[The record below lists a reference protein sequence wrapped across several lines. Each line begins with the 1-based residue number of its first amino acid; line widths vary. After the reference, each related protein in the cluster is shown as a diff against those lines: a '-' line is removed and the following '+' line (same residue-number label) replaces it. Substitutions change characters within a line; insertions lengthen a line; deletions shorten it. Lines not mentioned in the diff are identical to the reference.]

1 MTIGKLIQKARK
13 EMKISQKELGKRM
26 GISGAMVAQ
35 YENDLRKP
43 KPETVERFSSA
54 LGIVL
59 CENSNRVKADESK
72 DENSMLCM
80 DFHRA
85 MKEHCIRMNAECENC
100 CMRLYCYT
108 PPCEKTDSMMAN
120 VISFL
125 ATAQSRTGNENHSD
139 HCTGAVQMPCPCNMD
154 MSTALGYEPRQ

>member
-1 MTIGKLIQKARK
+1 MGMGLRIKTALRKQKMSIK
-13 EMKISQKELGKRM
+13 QLSEKT
-26 GISGAMVAQ
+26 GISINTLYSITKRDSKKVDPVILQ
-35 YENDLRKP
+35 IISEELNL
-43 KPETVERFSSA
+43 E
-54 LGIVL
+54 L
-59 CENSNRVKADESK
+59 CENK
-72 DENSMLCM
+72 DEKSMLCM
-80 DFHRA
+80 DFYRE

-125 ATAQSRTGNENHSD
+125 ATAQSCTGNENHSD

>member
-1 MTIGKLIQKARK
+1 MTFY
-13 EMKISQKELGKRM
+13 M
-26 GISGAMVAQ
+26 
-35 YENDLRKP
+35 
-43 KPETVERFSSA
+43 RFSE
-54 LGIVL
+54 L
-59 CENSNRVKADESK
+59 CEKKGVSASEVAKAIGLSNSIASYWKHGLLPKYETAKALAEYFGVSMNVLMGEEEHLDECI

-80 DFHRA
+80 DFYRA

-125 ATAQSRTGNENHSD
+125 ATAQSCTGNENHSD